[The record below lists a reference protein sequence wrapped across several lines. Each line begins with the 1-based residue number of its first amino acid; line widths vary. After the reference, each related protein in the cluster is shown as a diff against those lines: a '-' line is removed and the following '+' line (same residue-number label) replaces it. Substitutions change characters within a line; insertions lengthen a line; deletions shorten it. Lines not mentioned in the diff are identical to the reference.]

1 MSREVTLLTSL
12 LAAIEL
18 TGGERIVLRSGELPH
33 LIVAG
38 KRHDLGTGTVS
49 TAAALESLA
58 DQILTAS
65 SKKALSEEGLAV
77 EPLDD
82 SLSAVPV
89 VVTVRRI
96 GHDMC
101 VELRRAAQP
110 TKTAT
115 PASSAPS
122 TDPIPAPS
130 SKAPATD
137 RIPAPSS
144 KAPATD
150 RIPAPS
156 SKAPATDRI
165 PAPSSKAPA
174 TDRIPAPSSK
184 APATDR
190 IPEPL
195 SKAPAT
201 DRIPAPSSQAPS
213 VDGVPAATLES
224 SGIASKWSI
233 KRRQTKESSPPP
245 VADVPQPESAETLQP
260 DAVFSPPEEAQH
272 ADNGTM
278 MAFDSEVVEAVADTP
293 VAPEDIPPPPTSLS
307 VEPPP
312 YIDSGRV
319 EPAAVKPDRDGVTS
333 FVGMTAARLTGDAV
347 DGLDA
352 LVRQAAQREAAA
364 LYLRVGQVPLARI
377 HGRIEPLSA
386 DCIDGSLMSTIRTM
400 FAANPPD
407 GDSARA
413 WARRY
418 DDLGEI
424 SGHAFV
430 DDEGS
435 GAVIRLQTN
444 ESGHIEERDIP
455 RHIRF
460 VCAEDDGVVF
470 VCGTTTTSVLE
481 MVAAV
486 AAWTAAR
493 RGGHLI
499 SIEPPNGLGRAI
511 VGPFVSARRVK
522 GNDTEVAEAVAR
534 AVSEEP
540 DVLVVGLAPGVAVEE
555 ALRCCRPGRLVILGA
570 VAGTAPQALDSLLTS
585 LTPRGDEDARQ
596 LLALWFRG
604 AFSYRPVR
612 GIDGRRKTV
621 YDMLIPTPEIQAR
634 LERWERWDVRAV
646 EEIQRTTD
654 GMLPLDAA
662 LANAVGRGDISVRH
676 AVAHA
681 LDPRAFAGSIRQ
693 SVRETRARRSNEDGS
708 PGALRETVDVA

>member
-101 VELRRAAQP
+101 VELRRAAQV
-110 TKTAT
+110 TKTAA
-115 PASSAPS
+115 PAS
-122 TDPIPAPS
+122 PAPS
-130 SKAPATD
+130 TD

-165 PAPSSKAPA
+165 PAPSKVPA

-190 IPEPL
+190 IP
-195 SKAPAT
+195 
-201 DRIPAPSSQAPS
+201 APSSQALS
-213 VDGVPAATLES
+213 ADGIPAATSES
-224 SGIASKWSI
+224 SATASKWSI
-233 KRRQTKESSPPP
+233 KRRPTKESSPPP
-245 VADVPQPESAETLQP
+245 VADVPQPAFAETLQP
-260 DAVFSPPEEAQH
+260 EAIFSPPEEAQH
-272 ADNGTM
+272 ADNGAA
-278 MAFDSEVVEAVADTP
+278 MAFHSEVVEAVADNP
-293 VAPEDIPPPPTSLS
+293 FAPEDIPPPPAS
-307 VEPPP
+307 VAVAPPP
-312 YIDSGRV
+312 HIDSGRV
-319 EPAAVKPDRDGVTS
+319 EPAAVKPDRNGVAS

-386 DCIDGSLMSTIRTM
+386 DCIDGSLMSTIQTM

-481 MVAAV
+481 MVGAV
-486 AAWTAAR
+486 AAWTASR

-511 VGPFVSARRVK
+511 VGPFVSVRRVK
-522 GNDTEVAEAVAR
+522 GNDTDVAEAVAR

-540 DVLVVGLAPGVAVEE
+540 DVLVVGLAPGIAVEE

-596 LLALWFRG
+596 LLAQWFRG
-604 AFSYRPVR
+604 AFSYRPMR

-621 YDMLIPTPEIQAR
+621 YDMLIPTPEVQAR

-646 EEIQRTTD
+646 EDLQRTTD

>member
-58 DQILTAS
+58 DQILSAS

-110 TKTAT
+110 TKTAA
-115 PASSAPS
+115 PASPAPS
-122 TDPIPAPS
+122 TDAIPAPS

-137 RIPAPSS
+137 RIPAASS

-150 RIPAPS
+150 RIVAPS

-165 PAPSSKAPA
+165 PAPSASAPG
-174 TDRIPAPSSK
+174 TDRLPAPSF
-184 APATDR
+184 
-190 IPEPL
+190 
-195 SKAPAT
+195 
-201 DRIPAPSSQAPS
+201 QAPS
-213 VDGVPAATLES
+213 AEGIPAATSES
-224 SGIASKWSI
+224 SGTASKWSI
-233 KRRQTKESSPPP
+233 KRRPAKESSPPS
-245 VADVPQPESAETLQP
+245 VADVPQPESAELLQP
-260 DAVFSPPEEAQH
+260 EAVFSQPEEARH
-272 ADNGTM
+272 IDSGTM
-278 MAFDSEVVEAVADTP
+278 LAFNSEVVEAVAENP
-293 VAPEDIPPPPTSLS
+293 FVPEDIPPPPTSLA
-307 VEPPP
+307 VEPQPD
-312 YIDSGRV
+312 IDLGRV
-319 EPAAVKPDRDGVTS
+319 EPAAVKPDWDGVTS
-333 FVGMTAARLTGDAV
+333 FVGMAAARLTGDAV
-347 DGLDA
+347 DGFDA

-364 LYLRVGQVPLARI
+364 LYLRVGQVPLARMN
-377 HGRIEPLSA
+377 GRIEPLSA
-386 DCIDGSLMSTIRTM
+386 DCIDDSLMSTIQTM

-418 DDLGEI
+418 EDLGEI

-435 GAVIRLQTN
+435 GAVIRLHSN

-481 MVAAV
+481 MVGAV
-486 AAWTAAR
+486 ATWTASR
-493 RGGHLI
+493 RSGHLI
-499 SIEPPNGLGRAI
+499 SIEPPNGLGRPI
-511 VGPFVSARRVK
+511 VGPFVSARRVR
-522 GNDTEVAEAVAR
+522 GNDTDVAEAVAR
-534 AVSEEP
+534 AVNEQP
-540 DVLVVGLAPGVAVEE
+540 DMLVVGLAPGAAVEE

-570 VAGTAPQALDSLLTS
+570 VAGTAPQALDSLLTA
-585 LTPRGDEDARQ
+585 LTPRGDEEARQ
-596 LLALWFRG
+596 LLARWFKG
-604 AFSYRPVR
+604 AFSYRSVR
-612 GIDGRRKTV
+612 GTDGRRRTV
-621 YDMLIPTPEIQAR
+621 HDMLIPTPEIQTR
-634 LERWERWDVRAV
+634 LERWERWDVRAI
-646 EEIQRTTD
+646 EELQRTTD
-654 GMLPLDAA
+654 GMLSLDAA
-662 LANAVGRGDISVRH
+662 LANAVGRGDVSVRH

-681 LDPRAFAGSIRQ
+681 LDRRALAARIRQ
-693 SVRETRARRSNEDGS
+693 SARETRARRANEDGS
-708 PGALRETVDVA
+708 PGAVRETVDVA